1 MINNKYKKIVSMFT
15 PTIISVERV
24 YAEISL
30 KSSNT

>member
-15 PTIISVERV
+15 PTIISAERV